1 LEWKKTYEKGL
12 TFHRSF
18 ANISQNVT
26 RGEISLAVVKP
37 RLKSLVVRSSPLKQR
52 PSILFVD
59 DHEDTRFLISHLLG
73 NWGYEVNVARCL
85 GEGLRLARAGGFDL
99 YLLDSRF
106 ADGSGAELC
115 ESIRKF
121 DKVTPIVFYSG
132 DHPSRL
138 KKALE
143 CDAQGFVLKPGFDAL
158 PRELE
163 RALGS
168 PA

>member
-1 LEWKKTYEKGL
+1 M
-12 TFHRSF
+12 SD
-18 ANISQNVT
+18 S
-26 RGEISLAVVKP
+26 
-37 RLKSLVVRSSPLKQR
+37 VR
-52 PSILFVD
+52 ILFVD

-73 NWGYEVNVARCL
+73 ALGSEVAAAKSVE
-85 GEGLRLARAGGFDL
+85 EGLSMARRGGYDL

-106 ADGSGAELC
+106 ADGSGADLC
-115 ESIRKF
+115 EGIREF

-138 KKALE
+138 EKSLE

-163 RALGS
+163 RALS
-168 PA
+168 ATV